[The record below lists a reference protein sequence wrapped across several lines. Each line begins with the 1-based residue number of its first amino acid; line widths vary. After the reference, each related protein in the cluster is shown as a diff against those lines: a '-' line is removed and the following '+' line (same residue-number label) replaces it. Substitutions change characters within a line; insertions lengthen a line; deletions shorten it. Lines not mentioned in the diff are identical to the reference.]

1 MKVAIMQPYFLPYIG
16 YFNLMAEVD
25 VFVVYDQIKYTKKGW
40 INRNRFLRNGSD
52 VIFSVLLDKAADSAF
67 VSERSVSKS
76 FDRGKLILQFEGAY
90 RKAPFYSEAITVLR
104 QIIHYDENS
113 LFSYIFNSIA
123 VLHEQFQLKSKLII
137 SSAINPTMVG
147 PGKIELLIFAGS
159 WAQLII

>member
-67 VSERSVSKS
+67 VSERSVSKC
-76 FDRGKLILQFEGAY
+76 FDRGKLILQFEELIEK
-90 RKAPFYSEAITVLR
+90 RPLQR
-104 QIIHYDENS
+104 
-113 LFSYIFNSIA
+113 SYNC
-123 VLHEQFQLKSKLII
+123 
-137 SSAINPTMVG
+137 T
-147 PGKIELLIFAGS
+147 
-159 WAQLII
+159 